1 MTSCNNYV
9 GRIVHFVLYSK
20 CVPAVIPLAP
30 GFPQAFLPV
39 RGGRTHSPAGRVGGP
54 NGPETGGFSQPAG
67 ARRKSLTEPKRSFT
81 VVSMTAVKPR
91 PRPIYEARCQ
101 CGLRV
106 LLHRDRTNRT
116 ITCEEARRRHARAG
130 IKRPS
135 FVEAL
140 CASLEAQHGA

>member
-1 MTSCNNYV
+1 M
-9 GRIVHFVLYSK
+9 
-20 CVPAVIPLAP
+20 
-30 GFPQAFLPV
+30 
-39 RGGRTHSPAGRVGGP
+39 
-54 NGPETGGFSQPAG
+54 
-67 ARRKSLTEPKRSFT
+67 
-81 VVSMTAVKPR
+81 VSMTAVKPR

-135 FVEAL
+135 FDEAL
-140 CASLEAQHGA
+140 RASLEAQHGA